1 MDDLEY
7 IVTGALTHCN
17 KGAGVM
23 PINVTSNTTTHVQKL
38 LVATDSDKTYMVNIP
53 NYGMCTTTQ
62 KPCHPIP
69 TVWTDTYDK
78 VKVNGS
84 HPLIGKSCLHCA
96 IDPSSEIKFI
106 TSGQLPLSWSLSK
119 ESLDEISKANQ
130 AANEASDEY
139 DLERK
144 SVGESGFW
152 EGFIPVWGSGRDYVH
167 SIQTKHYWKAA
178 GNLGL
183 VVLDVCTLG
192 ADELIIGA
200 MKGGAKGVAE
210 AGSKMTLKKIAGI
223 IAAKEAAL
231 LLVKKFATTVSEFSL
246 REAGLCIAKACFVAG
261 TPVQTANGTK
271 NIEEL
276 VSGDEVWSYN
286 EETGETGLKSILNV
300 FEQQADTIVELTIDG
315 EIINTT
321 PEHPFY
327 ANSEWKEAGLLK
339 QGDTVQLFNGKAA
352 VVQQVVYKFDKILQ
366 PEIVNS
372 EGDERSYELVTVFNI
387 EVEGWNTYFIGEKS
401 FLVHNVVCVKELME
415 NAAKGVAKTWDDLGK
430 FIYCFVAGTKVKTPL
445 GDIPIELLEK
455 GDEVFAYSFESREVV
470 VRKVPAVF
478 KNSTERILQIGIENE
493 FIRCTS
499 KHRIWVESEN
509 EWVEAGDL
517 AVGMKVLGLNNKEY
531 SINSIFLIEEECDTF
546 NFEVEE
552 VHNYFVGEIG
562 ILVHN
567 GPGPKFPNSVY
578 NDPTIRT
585 TDIYRYFDPVTDETY
600 YVGKTVQGMEKR
612 ASQHAVEKGLNQL
625 IKEGKL
631 DYEVIEGG
639 KKWNAFQTATMEQH
653 YIKLLNSKLQK
664 GMPIWN
670 KINALSKAK
679 FEYFSKLIK
688 CP

>member
-1 MDDLEY
+1 MDELEY

-17 KGAGVM
+17 RGAGVM
-23 PINVTSNTTTHVQKL
+23 PIAVTSNTTTHVQKL

-53 NYGMCTTTQ
+53 NYGMCATIQ

-69 TVWTDTYDK
+69 TMWTETYDK

-96 IDPSSEIKFI
+96 VDPTSEIKFI
-106 TSGQLPLSWSLSK
+106 TSGQLPLEWCLSK
-119 ESLDEISKANQ
+119 EALEAISEANK

-139 DLERK
+139 DLEIK
-144 SVGESGFW
+144 SVGEAGFW

-167 SIQTKHYWKAA
+167 SIQTKHYWRAA
-178 GNLGL
+178 ANLGL

-200 MKGGAKGVAE
+200 LKGGGKGLAE
-210 AGSKMTLKKIAGI
+210 AGSKVALKKIAGI
-223 IAAKEAAL
+223 IAAKKAAL
-231 LLVKKFATTVSEFSL
+231 LLVEKFATTVSEFSIK
-246 REAGLCIAKACFVAG
+246 EAGLCIAKACFVAG
-261 TPVQTANGTK
+261 TPVQTVDGPK
-271 NIEEL
+271 NIEDL
-276 VSGDEVWSYN
+276 VTGDEVWSYN

-327 ANSEWKEAGLLK
+327 ANSEWTEAGLLK
-339 QGDTVQLFNGKAA
+339 QGDTIQLFNGKAA

-372 EGDERSYELVTVFNI
+372 EAYQRSYELVTVFNI

-401 FLVHNVVCVKELME
+401 FLVHNVVCVKELIE
-415 NAAKGVAKTWDDLGK
+415 SAAKGVAETWDDLLK
-430 FIYCFVAGTKVKTPL
+430 FVHCFVAGTAVKTPL

-455 GDEVFAYSFESREVV
+455 GDEVFAYNFESREVV
-470 VRKVPAVF
+470 VRKVPAVY
-478 KNSTERILQIGIENE
+478 KNSTERILEIGIENE
-493 FIRCTS
+493 IIRCTS
-499 KHRIWVESEN
+499 KHRIWVESE
-509 EWVEAGDL
+509 WIEASNL
-517 AVGMKVLGLNNKEY
+517 KVGMKVLGLNNTQY
-531 SINSIFLIEEECDTF
+531 GISSIFIVEESTDTF

-578 NDPTIRT
+578 NDPTLRNT
-585 TDIYRYFDPVTDETY
+585 EIYRYYDPVTKETY
-600 YVGKTVQGMEKR
+600 YVGKTVQGLEKR
-612 ASQHAVEKGLNQL
+612 ASQHAVEKGLQ
-625 IKEGKL
+625 KL
-631 DYEVIEGG
+631 VDEDKLAYEVIQRGR
-639 KKWNAFQTATMEQH
+639 WSAFQTAAREQH
-653 YIKLLNSKLQK
+653 FIMALESKLQK

-679 FEYFSKLIK
+679 FEYFKNLIK